1 MRRPEDSNDSDVMMG
16 SRSPGTGTAG
26 TTADGGGG
34 GSNGSLNPYGGTD
47 RRMSTT
53 KLPERKMSSSKGP
66 ERKMS
71 SSKAPERKL
80 SSAIDPMYIHL
91 NEDVDESDEDDDDD
105 PDIDVN
111 DLDDDYDEESRRS
124 WNCCDE
130 PRINWSIF
138 GHAMSKQG
146 RQLKESVKK
155 IDWKKYGRQCCSME
169 ILKKRL
175 PIIQWAPK
183 YSLPDLQGD
192 LIAGV
197 TVGLTVIPQ
206 SIAYAFIAGVPAQN
220 GLYSAF
226 IGSFVYVLFGSAKDI
241 TLGPS
246 AVASLLTALFATS
259 PIPNDAS
266 VAILLAF
273 FVGFIYLAMFLL
285 GLGFIMDFISYPVL
299 KGFTSA
305 AAITIAMSQ
314 VKKWWGQTGVPRDF
328 LPQLY
333 WTVAKIPQS
342 RLWDFLLG
350 VCCIALIVLLRK
362 LKEVKWKTEFDD
374 LTIGWKIV
382 NKTIWLLGTGRNI
395 LAIVFASIA
404 SFIFL
409 ENNMRPFTLT
419 GYIPPGI
426 PPFQAPPFSFTDR
439 QKNVTYTLSDMSNII
454 GGGYIIVPVLGLIEA
469 MAIGNVF
476 ARKNDYRIDPN
487 QELLAYGIGNVLTA
501 MFSGYPITGTF
512 SRTAVA
518 AQSGVRT
525 PASGI
530 ATGAIVLIALQFLTP
545 LFYYIPDASLA
556 VVIIL
561 AVVDMVTFH
570 KLWIFWK
577 TRKIDLLPWLVSF
590 IISFVYSIAYG
601 VLIGA
606 GLSLVL
612 LLYPASRPKIK
623 VIKHE
628 ARTLLESGEPI
639 ASENTV
645 IVAKFYSGLLYP
657 AIEYMKDVIIPLY
670 LQTPLPKGVIFDFHH
685 VAVIDTTT
693 VQGIRILLESFN
705 KKGIRVVFCQLQKS
719 ADEILTKS
727 KPKFFTKAA
736 NIQESTRIILGLDS
750 AVATEASPRKRREN
764 NNMGRVLKQQPH
776 DQLEVIR
783 QQLGRE
789 GEVNLAFESGK

>member
-1 MRRPEDSNDSDVMMG
+1 M
-16 SRSPGTGTAG
+16 SRTPAVAG
-26 TTADGGGG
+26 DGM
-34 GSNGSLNPYGGTD
+34 NGSLNPHVD
-47 RRMSTT
+47 RRLSTT
-53 KLPERKMSSSKGP
+53 KAPERKISTSKGP
-66 ERKMS
+66 ERKIS

-91 NEDVDESDEDDDDD
+91 SEDVDESDEDEE

-111 DLDDDYDEESRRS
+111 DLDDDYAEESRTTG

-130 PRINWSIF
+130 TRTNWTRF
-138 GHAMSKQG
+138 GHEMAKQG
-146 RQLKESVKK
+146 RLLKESAKK
-155 IDWKKYGRQCCSME
+155 IDVKKYVRQCCSLDV
-169 ILKKRL
+169 LKKRL
-175 PIIQWAPK
+175 PILQWAPK
-183 YSLPDLQGD
+183 YRLPDLQGD
-192 LIAGV
+192 IIAGT

-206 SIAYAFIAGVPAQN
+206 SIAYAFIAGLPPQN
-220 GLYSAF
+220 GLYSSF
-226 IGSFVYVLFGSAKDI
+226 IGSFVYVVFGSAKDI

-259 PIPNDAS
+259 PIPNDPS
-266 VAILLAF
+266 VSIVLAF
-273 FVGFIYLAMFLL
+273 FVGFIYIAMFLF
-285 GLGFIMDFISYPVL
+285 GLGFFMDFISYPVL

-314 VKKWWGQTGVPRDF
+314 VKKWWGQKGVPRDF

-333 WTVAKIPQS
+333 WTVAKIPES
-342 RLWDFLLG
+342 RLWDFVLG
-350 VCCIALIVLLRK
+350 VCCIALIVFLRK
-362 LKEVKWKTEFDD
+362 LKEVKWKTAYDD
-374 LTIGWKIV
+374 LSIGWKVV
-382 NKTIWLLGTGRNI
+382 NKTIWILGTGRNI

-404 SFIFL
+404 AYIFL
-409 ENNMRPFTLT
+409 ENKMRPFTLT
-419 GYIPPGI
+419 GDIPPGI
-426 PPFQAPPFSFTDR
+426 PPFQVPPFSVTDK

-454 GGGYIIVPVLGLIEA
+454 GAGYIIVPVLGLIEA

-476 ARKNDYRIDPN
+476 ARKFDYRIDPN

-501 MFSGYPITGTF
+501 FFSGYPITGTF

-518 AQSGVRT
+518 AQSGIRT
-525 PASGI
+525 PAAGI
-530 ATGAIVLIALQFLTP
+530 VTGAIVLIALQFLTP
-545 LFYYIPDASLA
+545 LFYYIPEASLA

-590 IISFVYSIAYG
+590 ILSFVFSIAYG
-601 VLIGA
+601 VIVGA

-639 ASENTV
+639 QSDNTV
-645 IVAKFYSGLLYP
+645 IVAKFYSGLMYP

-670 LQTPLPKGVIFDFHH
+670 SQTPLPKGVIFDFHH

-705 KKGIRVVFCQLQKS
+705 KKGIQVVFCHLQKS

-727 KPKFFTKAA
+727 KPKFFRKAE
-736 NIQESTRIILGLDS
+736 NIQESTRMIIGLDS
-750 AVATEASPRKRREN
+750 AKAAEAAPRKRREN
-764 NNMGRVLKQQPH
+764 YNVKAP
-776 DQLEVIR
+776 QLEVIR
-783 QQLGRE
+783 QQVGQE